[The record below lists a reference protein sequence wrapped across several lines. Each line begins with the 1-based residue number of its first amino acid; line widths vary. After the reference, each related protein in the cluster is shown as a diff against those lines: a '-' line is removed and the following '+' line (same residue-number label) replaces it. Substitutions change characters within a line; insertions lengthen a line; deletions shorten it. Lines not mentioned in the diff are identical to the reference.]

1 MPGEGPGLL
10 PSGSGSVGDSSDS
23 AGASDGNPQRAC
35 RAARRWETDTDTHP
49 GTRRLPA
56 RAAQRV
62 LGRERGR
69 GRRGPCAVGG
79 AYGRRLVVAA
89 QRPAVGAERDG

>member
-1 MPGEGPGLL
+1 MRDG
-10 PSGSGSVGDSSDS
+10 SDS
-23 AGASDGNPQRAC
+23 GDASDGIPQRLS
-35 RAARRWETDTDTHP
+35 RAARRFETQTDTDTHP

-69 GRRGPCAVGG
+69 RGRGRSQRGGGGG
-79 AYGRRLVVAA
+79 AYGGGGMGAA
-89 QRPAVGAERDG
+89 KR